1 MLKRAKS
8 PRKWRANHC
17 HYLASQFS
25 EALIFALITV
35 DKEVPSSILGAITGE
50 QMEPFLRLSLE
61 DASLKLPSKD
71 RAPLNTATVKHN
83 AQFLGQLFG
92 LMPQMQ
98 PVVEFLI
105 VINANAGLR
114 ELTEFLI
121 DDDFDVLERMLQA
134 KATLDL
140 EVILS
145 QLAVFERYQLIAEA
159 TLDAPYRLPFPS
171 VLVSILVSQK
181 LTSAVDFL
189 APMLSKSPE
198 AQFSLSQFGHVN
210 TDLLANYLAAIT
222 QKPSVGVNILLYGK
236 AGTGKTE
243 LARTL
248 AKTIKRNLLEVQSQQ
263 LIESQYRNDN
273 IAKATSIRLAHL
285 NLLQGLLAH
294 SNDSLLLVDECEA
307 LFVQADEQYSKEQL
321 MQALE
326 QNPVPAIWITNHVGL
341 LEPSFIRRFKLVM
354 EVPVPDE
361 PFAYAINEHLLTPL
375 KVSQDYHLLLA
386 EKPNV
391 TPAMVGN
398 AAHVAM
404 TLKLKGAKAEVLID
418 EVIDATLEACGEEA
432 PPPKYQGE
440 LAFDSNMV
448 NFKGSDDAASVTT
461 DDMLA
466 SINHAVKQ
474 AMPIRVMLSGP
485 PGTGKTAWVHHLAE
499 THGFELMHIKC
510 SDVLSKYV
518 GDSEQNIARLFRE
531 AHRQQKLMLI
541 DEVDSLLSKRDSA
554 QALHEVQLV
563 NELLSQLECNTLPV
577 FAATN
582 ALASIDSAVMRRF
595 DFKLVCDY
603 LTSDQ
608 RQALYRQVLGIKR
621 LTHEEVSTLNSLNQL
636 TPGDFAILA
645 RRQSFEPKR
654 DHRATA
660 LALLTTENSRKQGQP
675 RIGFI
680 R

>member
-1 MLKRAKS
+1 MLKRPKTS
-8 PRKWRANHC
+8 DRFHHHC

-25 EALIFALITV
+25 EALIRASFIDIEHVPASLLESITGKYVNTRQCYSLNDALLIMPTK
-35 DKEVPSSILGAITGE
+35 DNAPSSSDIV
-50 QMEPFLRLSLE
+50 R
-61 DASLKLPSKD
+61 
-71 RAPLNTATVKHN
+71 HN
-83 AQFLGQLFG
+83 AQFLCQHFHLP
-92 LMPQMQ
+92 PQML
-98 PVVEFLI
+98 VVMEYLI
-105 VINANAGLR
+105 VSNANIGLR
-114 ELTEFLI
+114 RFADLLI
-121 DDDFDVLERMLQA
+121 DDDESLLERVLEA
-134 KATLDL
+134 KSGIESSVITEHLDK
-140 EVILS
+140 
-145 QLAVFERYQLIAEA
+145 LANCQLIEEVS
-159 TLDAPYRLPFPS
+159 LLMPYHMTFPAM
-171 VLVSILVSQK
+171 LVPILLKQK
-181 LTSAVDFL
+181 LERCEQLL
-189 APMLSKSPE
+189 APLLSKSPQ
-198 AQFSLSQFGHVN
+198 AKYPLSQFGHVN
-210 TDLLANYLAAIT
+210 ANLLFDYLNAVTKTKIT
-222 QKPSVGVNILLYGK
+222 GVNILLYGK

-248 AKTIKRNLLEVQSQQ
+248 AQAIKRDLLEVRSLRLMDGQLVEELNTRDPASQ
-263 LIESQYRNDN
+263 
-273 IAKATSIRLAHL
+273 RLGYL
-285 NLLQGLLAH
+285 NLLQGLL
-294 SNDSLLLVDECEA
+294 SGSDESLLLVDECEN
-307 LFVQADEQYSKEQL
+307 LFVQADERYTKEGL
-321 MQALE
+321 MRILE
-326 QNPVPAIWITNHVGL
+326 QNPIPAIWITNHIGL

-404 TLKLKGAKAEVLID
+404 TLKLKGAKAETLID
-418 EVIDATLEACGEEA
+418 EVIDATLEAFGEEA
-432 PPPKYQGE
+432 PPAKYQGE

-448 NFKGSDDAASVTT
+448 NFKGGNDAVNT
-461 DDMLA
+461 DTAAILA

-474 AMPIRVMLSGP
+474 SMPIRVMLSGP
-485 PGTGKTAWVHHLAE
+485 PGTGKTAWVHHLAD

-518 GDSEQNIARLFRE
+518 GDSEQNIARLFKD

-554 QALHEVQLV
+554 QAMHEVQLV
-563 NELLSQLECNTLPV
+563 NELLSQLECNTMPV
-577 FAATN
+577 FSATN

-595 DFKLVCDY
+595 DFKLECDY
-603 LTSDQ
+603 LTRDQ
-608 RQALYRQVLGIKR
+608 CQALYRQVFGIKR
-621 LTHEEVSTLNSLNQL
+621 LTHEEVSTLNTLNQL

-645 RRQSFEPKR
+645 RRQRFEPKR